1 MKITQQQ
8 TSNML
13 QQHSQ
18 PRFKIDFGAVCFFVL
33 GMFLLGFFLHQIT

>member
-18 PRFKIDFGAVCFFVL
+18 ARLKIDFGAMCFFVL